1 MSRKNGQGCVPVEG
15 GTAHRLGQVLT
26 VGEVL
31 FEANHL
37 HKFTSTAYNK
47 VNQEGKIF
55 VWWDVFHMVTFAIK
69 DRVNC
74 DLIANQIVFSC
85 SFNKLVYLFDLG
97 VTSPDNI
104 SKCIS

>member
-1 MSRKNGQGCVPVEG
+1 MSRKNGQECVPAEG
-15 GTAHRLGQVLT
+15 GTAHRLGQVPT

-37 HKFTSTAYNK
+37 HKFTSTAYNI

-55 VWWDVFHMVTFAIK
+55 VRWDVFHMVTFTIK

-74 DLIANQIVFSC
+74 DLIANQIVFPC
-85 SFNKLVYLFDLG
+85 SFNKLVYLFGLG
-97 VTSPDNI
+97 VTSPNDI
-104 SKCIS
+104 SKCIW